1 MIQDPT
7 FDIKRAV
14 EAAKAEI
21 RRTDSELSPAERAL
35 AELYVDMYVDLSTEP
50 VNGGIL
56 AKIDRTVEGALTG
69 TPGYGPAR
77 EALFGVALALTATD
91 QVDLDMDR
99 ALDGFEDNAYLN
111 PRHLSSHLEE
121 EGLADSLAAGD
132 TDRWFSP
139 APVADGTLARVTVD
153 RDDVAE
159 AIFDMLDLDAS
170 EEDVSLVAD
179 DPAVAKEVLTAVE
192 TAARNAVRRCVAA
205 RGDEIAAAH
214 EQVTAGLTELCES
227 RSAAARE
234 NGTARNVA
242 CSVKEGR

>member
-21 RRTDSELSPAERAL
+21 RRTDSELPPAEKAL

-56 AKIDRTVEGALTG
+56 AKIDRAVEAALADD
-69 TPGYGPAR
+69 PGNGRSR

-99 ALDGFEDNAYLN
+99 AFDGFEENAYLN
-111 PRHLSSHLEE
+111 PRHLTSYLEE
-121 EGLADSLAAGD
+121 EGLSDALAAGD
-132 TDRWFSP
+132 TARWFSP
-139 APVADGTLARVTVD
+139 APVADGTLARVTVG
-153 RDDVAE
+153 RDDIGE
-159 AIFDMLDLDAS
+159 AIFDMLELDAS

-192 TAARNAVRRCVAA
+192 TAARNAVRRCVEA

-214 EQVTAGLTELCES
+214 EQVTAGLAELCES
-227 RSAAARE
+227 RTAAARE
-234 NGTARNVA
+234 NSTARNTA
-242 CSVKEGR
+242 CSAKEGR